1 MRFLTLIL
9 TVMLTLLA
17 LTACGPQDS
26 ASAEGAGANTA
37 EQDNTAQERE
47 ATPPAPA
54 PTPAAAPAPVVQ
66 APPVCHSC
74 GVVRSVT
81 AITEQ
86 GQSTGTG
93 AVIGALVGGVAGNQ
107 VGGGSG
113 RKIATAAGVIGGAL
127 LGNNIEQNRRSTVYY
142 EVRIDMDN
150 GTQQVINLQDPS
162 GLMAGT
168 PVSVIGG
175 NISLR

>member
-1 MRFLTLIL
+1 MRLITLIS
-9 TVMLTLLA
+9 TVMLTLLT

-26 ASAEGAGANTA
+26 ANAEGSAASNNEPTA
-37 EQDNTAQERE
+37 TTQEGE
-47 ATPPAPA
+47 ATPPVPAPA
-54 PTPAAAPAPVVQ
+54 PAPAPVVQ

-74 GVVRSVT
+74 GIVRSVT
-81 AITEQ
+81 AISEQ

-93 AVIGALVGGVAGNQ
+93 AVIGALIGGAAGNQ
-107 VGGGSG
+107 VDGGSG
-113 RKIATAAGVIGGAL
+113 RKLATAAGVIGGAL

-142 EVRIDMDN
+142 EVRIDMEN

-162 GLMAGT
+162 GLVAGT
-168 PVSVIGG
+168 PVSVMGG